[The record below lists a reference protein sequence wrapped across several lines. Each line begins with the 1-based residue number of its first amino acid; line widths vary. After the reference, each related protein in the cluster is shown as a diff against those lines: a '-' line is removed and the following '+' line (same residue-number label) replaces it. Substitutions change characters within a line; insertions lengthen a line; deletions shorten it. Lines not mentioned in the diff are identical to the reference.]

1 MNFMRLLLLDCG
13 AAAAPSWVSRMAER
27 IFDIGEWVWRFRLGY
42 GDETLRLAGLT
53 LTGEMA

>member
-1 MNFMRLLLLDCG
+1 
-13 AAAAPSWVSRMAER
+13 MAER